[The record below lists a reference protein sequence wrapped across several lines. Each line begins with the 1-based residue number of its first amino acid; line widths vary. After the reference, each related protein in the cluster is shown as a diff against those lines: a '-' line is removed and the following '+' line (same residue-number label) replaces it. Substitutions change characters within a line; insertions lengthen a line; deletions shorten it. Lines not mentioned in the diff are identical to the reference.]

1 MAGWKNVQFADLW
14 RTEYGKLQAAGMQLQ
29 TPFTREG
36 LRRSRRQSGLSKKF
50 GLELWFTV

>member
-29 TPFTREG
+29 TPFTREAFAAQG
-36 LRRSRRQSGLSKKF
+36 ANQA
-50 GLELWFTV
+50 